1 LLPSSKF
8 SGFALA
14 VACLLT
20 GVLALTLAGTRG
32 NGKLASDLLQS
43 TVALVGGICALQ
55 ATGAS
60 KGHLRRLWLL
70 FTISVF
76 LVCAAAILKIYY
88 KHIVQLPSN
97 TPWPSDILFILW
109 VIPALM
115 MFLPRSDDE
124 SGGIDW
130 PTILDFAQVGIVALT
145 AYLYFFYLTSR
156 WQAEET
162 QMVLSIFRLQ
172 FYRDIAIAAAFMI
185 GLWTSASRSAKALF
199 KGIAMFFLLEAGWA
213 VYLVIWPNPGK
224 TTLADVVWCAPYLF
238 LTAFASRW
246 KTEEADIPRPIPPA
260 KTTIFSRVWPVCM
273 PLVLLEDTVRAAAAA
288 RVRRSRRRQDSPG
301 SAKRA
306 EGSASLLWTSKQKG
320 KIIAIG
326 ASTGGTEALL
336 HLFERM
342 PEDCPGIVAVQHM
355 PEGFT
360 AAFARRLNDNCAIE
374 VCEAAD
380 GDQLVPGRA
389 YIAPGNRHTYVR
401 RMGPTYFLEV
411 RDGALVS
418 RHRPSVNVLFRSAAQ
433 AAGPNAV
440 GVLLTGM
447 GDDGADGL
455 LEMRRANAFTIAQNE
470 ATCVVFGM
478 PREAI
483 LLGAAE
489 EVLSLQRIPEAM
501 LRRSETQ
508 NR

>member
-1 LLPSSKF
+1 MNSSWLHNDSGGDAGQQSSPLTPLKVLVVDDSATVRQVLAAVLSEKHGFRVTVAADPLIAMEKMKKSLPDVILLDLEMPRMDGMTFLRKLMGENPLPVVIC
-8 SGFALA
+8 SG
-14 VACLLT
+14 LT
-20 GVLALTLAGTRG
+20 GPNT
-32 NGKLASDLLQS
+32 D
-43 TVALVGGICALQ
+43 
-55 ATGAS
+55 
-60 KGHLRRLWLL
+60 
-70 FTISVF
+70 
-76 LVCAAAILKIYY
+76 AAIRALENGAVDIITKPKIG
-88 KHIVQLPSN
+88 IRGFLEES
-97 TPWPSDILFILW
+97 
-109 VIPALM
+109 AL
-115 MFLPRSDDE
+115 
-124 SGGIDW
+124 
-130 PTILDFAQVGIVALT
+130 
-145 AYLYFFYLTSR
+145 
-156 WQAEET
+156 
-162 QMVLSIFRLQ
+162 
-172 FYRDIAIAAAFMI
+172 
-185 GLWTSASRSAKALF
+185 
-199 KGIAMFFLLEAGWA
+199 
-213 VYLVIWPNPGK
+213 
-224 TTLADVVWCAPYLF
+224 
-238 LTAFASRW
+238 
-246 KTEEADIPRPIPPA
+246 
-260 KTTIFSRVWPVCM
+260 
-273 PLVLLEDTVRAAAAA
+273 LLEDTVRAAAAA
-288 RVRRSRRRQDSPG
+288 RLRRSRRRQDSPA

-306 EGSASLLWTSKQKG
+306 EGNASLVCPSKQSG

-342 PEDCPGIVAVQHM
+342 PQDCPGMVAVQHM

-374 VCEAAD
+374 VREAAD

-411 RDGALVS
+411 REGALVS

-440 GVLLTGM
+440 GILLTGM

-489 EVLSLQRIPEAM
+489 EVLPLHRIAEAM

-508 NR
+508 SR